1 MTTRAGYVALLGRP
15 NVGKSTLLNQLLDH
29 KLSITSPRP
38 QTTRHILLG
47 INTLNDAQIVYV
59 DTPGLHSRAHKALNR
74 HMNRAAADTLSYVD
88 VVVLV
93 LEALRLS
100 DEDRAVIERL
110 KSFGGPVIAA
120 INKVDRIADKT
131 RLLPSLAELQRLHA
145 FTDSVPVSALKRDNL
160 AVLEQCIVR
169 QLPEGPF
176 LFAEDELTTA
186 SSRFLAA
193 ELIREKLFRRLREEL
208 PYALTVEIEQFEEQD
223 RLLRIAAQIW
233 VERPGQKAIVIGEGG
248 QMLRDVG
255 QAARLDMERLFGKR
269 VYLSLWVK
277 VRSDWSDDEQ
287 ALSRFGY
294 RDT

>member
-1 MTTRAGYVALLGRP
+1 MTRAGYVALIGRP
-15 NVGKSTLLNQLLDH
+15 NVGKSTLLNRLLDH

-47 INTLNDAQIVYV
+47 IKTLADAQIVYV
-59 DTPGLHSRAHKALNR
+59 DTPGIHRQARKALNR
-74 HMNRAAADTLSYVD
+74 HMNRAAGDTLGYVD

-93 LEALRLS
+93 LEALRLT
-100 DEDRAVIERL
+100 DEDHAVIERL
-110 KSFGGPVIAA
+110 KAFDGPVIAA
-120 INKVDRIADKT
+120 INKIDLTADKS
-131 RLLPSLAELQRLHA
+131 RLLPYLAELQQHYR
-145 FTDSVPVSALKRDNL
+145 FVDSVPISALKRDNL
-160 AVLEQCIVR
+160 AVLEQCIVK

-193 ELIREKLFRRLREEL
+193 ELIREKLFRRLREEI
-208 PYALTVEIEQFEEQD
+208 PYALTVEVEQFEEQD
-223 RLLRIAAQIW
+223 KLLRIAAWIW

-248 QMLRDVG
+248 QMLRDIG
-255 QAARLDMERLFGKR
+255 RSARLDMERLFDKR

-287 ALSRFGY
+287 ALVRFGY
-294 RDT
+294 RDV